1 MENMQQAFLKRFN
14 IWGDTRRQQQAAWN
28 KLQFDMSK
36 DDVDSFVTDM
46 RTLAQILG
54 HNNEVLIEKFKD
66 VFPDKNIEAALI
78 AMDNFDEM
86 QAKAKQLVQ
95 IYRPTLGA
103 DVASMGA
110 CFMHTQETKIQ
121 AKEKKGPPK
130 VSNQHLLAPTQNS
143 PMNQNGGLRQ
153 DDHKRFNKDNRS
165 YQNTSGYFRENN
177 FHESCGRGRGRGDRG
192 RGGKTPWQNYN
203 DRQGQGPQKGNDSER
218 GRGSGG
224 QNYKN
229 RGRGYDKQS
238 QFTGRYNSP
247 QQGQYQYMPPPPTP
261 PQSLLPTPPP
271 YDPNW
276 QLR

>member
-1 MENMQQAFLKRFN
+1 M
-14 IWGDTRRQQQAAWN
+14 
-28 KLQFDMSK
+28 
-36 DDVDSFVTDM
+36 
-46 RTLAQILG
+46 G
-54 HNNEVLIEKFKD
+54 HNNDVLIEKFKD
-66 VFPDKNIEAALI
+66 IFPDKNIEAALI

-95 IYRPTLGA
+95 IYKPAQGA
-103 DVASMGA
+103 DVASLGA
-110 CFMHTQETKIQ
+110 CFMHTQEIKTP

-130 VSNQHLLAPTQNS
+130 VSNQHQLAPTQTNS
-143 PMNQNGGLRQ
+143 MNQNGGPRC
-153 DDHKRFNKDNRS
+153 DDQKGFNKDNGS
-165 YQNTSGYFRENN
+165 YQNTRGYFRENN
-177 FHESCGRGRGRGDRG
+177 FRESRGRGRGRGTHRK
-192 RGGKTPWQNYN
+192 GGKPPWQNNN
-203 DRQGQGPQKGNDSER
+203 DSQGQGPQKGNDSQR

-238 QFTGRYNSP
+238 QYSGRYSSP

-276 QLR
+276 QLRQTQFYNSPAVAGYAPQGQYPQCPAPSQNTGDRQNFRPS